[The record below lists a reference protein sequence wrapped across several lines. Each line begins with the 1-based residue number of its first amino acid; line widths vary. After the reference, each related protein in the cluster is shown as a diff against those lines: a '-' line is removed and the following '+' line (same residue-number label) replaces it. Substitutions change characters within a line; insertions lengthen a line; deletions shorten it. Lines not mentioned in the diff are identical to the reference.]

1 MNEDEYLKGTCK
13 ECGNH
18 IEFPPSAAGTTVAC
32 PHCGEWTELNADN
45 AAVEEQP
52 TSKFPI
58 LLALIGCVVVVGAV
72 GAFLFL
78 RAHSKNLAE
87 APIPAPT
94 KVVATPTNLP
104 PTNAALAKPV
114 VVEKKQ
120 KSLDDLKPSVVQL
133 EKAKVGNLVYAVGTI
148 TNASEYQRFGVKVE
162 LELFNKNGKKIGST
176 TDYKDIIEPNREWP
190 FHAMVLDPKTTS
202 AKVSSVKEE

>member
-1 MNEDEYLKGTCK
+1 MNEDEYLKCSCK

-32 PHCGEWTELNADN
+32 PHCGEWTELNSDK
-45 AAVEEQP
+45 AAVEEPP
-52 TSKFPI
+52 TSKLPI

-72 GAFLFL
+72 GAVLLF
-78 RAHSKNLAE
+78 RAHSKNAVE
-87 APIPAPT
+87 TPAPVPA
-94 KVVATPTNLP
+94 KVVAAPTNLP
-104 PTNAALAKPV
+104 PTNTVPAKPA

-120 KSLDDLKPSVVQL
+120 KSLDDLKPSAVQL
-133 EKAKVGNLVYAVGTI
+133 EKAKVGNLVYAVGII

-162 LELFNKNGKKIGST
+162 LDLFNKNGKKIGST